1 MWHRHLYGVALAVLL
16 AAALFFVAAGGYVL
30 VANVIDASVGA
41 SSGTP
46 SAYGGGLPAAGG
58 SLYEDLHLMVG
69 GVALVAVGLA
79 VGLLMVIPRVSPL
92 AAGLPGLVLVAWTV
106 LYVMD
111 VQEAVRLIPLKSQD
125 FGTGFELLLF
135 TGLPGAAG
143 MAMIAP
149 MFIPSRWRRPA
160 RASGYAAPHE
170 SPLGQLA
177 TVAASTGGSAET
189 GGADPDPTVAGFAAP
204 LGGESS
210 MLPDETQTRPQ
221 QGPVIPPG
229 GYQAP

>member
-30 VANVIDASVGA
+30 VANVIGASVAAG
-41 SSGTP
+41 SGTP

-160 RASGYAAPHE
+160 RAPGYAAPDE

-221 QGPVIPPG
+221 QGQVIPPG

>member
-1 MWHRHLYGVALAVLL
+1 
-16 AAALFFVAAGGYVL
+16 
-30 VANVIDASVGA
+30 
-41 SSGTP
+41 
-46 SAYGGGLPAAGG
+46 
-58 SLYEDLHLMVG
+58 
-69 GVALVAVGLA
+69 
-79 VGLLMVIPRVSPL
+79 
-92 AAGLPGLVLVAWTV
+92 
-106 LYVMD
+106 
-111 VQEAVRLIPLKSQD
+111 
-125 FGTGFELLLF
+125 
-135 TGLPGAAG
+135 

-160 RASGYAAPHE
+160 RAPGYAAPGE

-189 GGADPDPTVAGFAAP
+189 AGADPDPTVAGFAAP
-204 LGGESS
+204 LGGESN